1 MSEARFQRI
10 VDAWIAAQDLEQD
23 APEYDPSNWAIQ
35 LVIRWH
41 TRYKPKQLWRL
52 IVAVLERDV
61 SEEVLG
67 MIAAGPLEDLL
78 SDWGQDYIER
88 VEELARTNEKF
99 RHLLR
104 GVYGWTQ
111 MPKDVWIRLQSLIP
125 EADRVKYS
133 TELDGKCTIGRYQT
147 IAIMR
152 RANSGRHNFL
162 SMLAPAR
169 AGMHA
174 GISSIVRAKNCGASR
189 NANRAGQRQDPR

>member
-10 VDAWIAAQDLEQD
+10 VDAWISAQDVEHD

-41 TRYKPKQLWRL
+41 IRDKPKQVWRL

-78 SDWGQDYIER
+78 SDWGPDYIEC
-88 VEELARTNEKF
+88 VEEFARTNEKF
-99 RHLLR
+99 RGLLP
-104 GVYGWTQ
+104 GVYGWIR
-111 MPKDVWIRLQSLIP
+111 MSKDVWIRLQALIP

-133 TELDGKCTIGRYQT
+133 TELET
-147 IAIMR
+147 
-152 RANSGRHNFL
+152 
-162 SMLAPAR
+162 
-169 AGMHA
+169 
-174 GISSIVRAKNCGASR
+174 
-189 NANRAGQRQDPR
+189 